1 MAKKKKLLIVND
13 FLEGGGVEKLMRD
26 LVLDWHKRYDITV
39 FTYDQAKHFKDIYPS
54 DVKYMFRTL
63 EKHDE
68 YRGLRLFVWKVCKK
82 LRELWF
88 DKKLESMGFD
98 QVLCMKDGWVMREVA
113 KMPIPDKIAWN
124 HTDYNHYYYTKAF
137 YETKEEERQTMMK
150 FRKVICVAEDVKQ
163 GIIDVIGDP
172 GNLVVCYNPIPVKDV
187 LEKAQEPVVDVDD
200 FQTNAQEP
208 AADMDNLQKK
218 EESTIDGLA
227 VKNNEKKRVRFVTVG
242 RLNYQKGYD
251 LLLEACH
258 MLEQDSLDYEVWVIG
273 GEESWSVE
281 HERLYRAKERLG
293 VKNVHFLGG
302 RKNPYKYMK
311 LADWFLS
318 TSLFEG
324 YSLVSQEAAVLGI
337 PLILT
342 ECSGVKELL
351 GDEEYGIIMKI
362 SVQDIYQG
370 MKRVIEYPGLHEKY
384 SQKIKERRKV
394 ITYRER
400 IRIIEETIR

>member
-1 MAKKKKLLIVND
+1 MAKKKLLIVND

-39 FTYDQAKHFKDIYPS
+39 FTYDQAKHFRDLYPS

-63 EKHDE
+63 EKHEE
-68 YRGLRLFVWKVCKK
+68 YRGLRLFAWKVCKK
-82 LRELWF
+82 LREIWF
-88 DKKLESMGFD
+88 DRKLAGMGFD

-113 KMPIPDKIAWN
+113 KMPIADKIAWN

-150 FRKVICVAEDVKQ
+150 FRKVICVAEDVKK
-163 GIIDVIGDP
+163 GVIDVIGDP

-187 LEKAQEPVVDVDD
+187 LEKAKEPVVDMECPD
-200 FQTNAQEP
+200 TGE
-208 AADMDNLQKK
+208 K
-218 EESTIDGLA
+218 
-227 VKNNEKKRVRFVTVG
+227 EKKKVRFVTVG

-258 MLEQDSLDYEVWVIG
+258 MLEQDGLDYEVWVIG

-324 YSLVSQEAAVLGI
+324 YSLVSQEAAVLGV

-370 MKRVIEYPGLHEKY
+370 MKRVIEYPSLHEKY

-400 IRIIEETIR
+400 IRIIEEMIR

>member
-39 FTYDQAKHFKDIYPS
+39 FTYDQAKHFKDLYPS
-54 DVKYMFRTL
+54 DVKYMFRTI
-63 EKHDE
+63 EKHDD
-68 YRGLRLFVWKVCKK
+68 YKGLRLFAWKVHKK
-82 LRELWF
+82 LREIWF
-88 DKKLESMGFD
+88 DRRLESLEYD

-113 KMPIPDKIAWN
+113 KMPIADKIAWN

-150 FRKVICVAEDVKQ
+150 FRKVICVAEDVKK

-187 LEKAQEPVVDVDD
+187 LEKAEEPVVDMDYERDCRLDERVCDGTSYKEQRSESD
-200 FQTNAQEP
+200 LQE
-208 AADMDNLQKK
+208 KTGK
-218 EESTIDGLA
+218 
-227 VKNNEKKRVRFVTVG
+227 VRFVTVG

-258 MLEQDSLDYEVWVIG
+258 MLDQDGLDYEVWVIG

-311 LADWFLS
+311 QADWFLS

-384 SQKIKERRKV
+384 SRKIKERRKV